1 MDAELALE
9 MGCPIYGII
18 ALTATAT
25 DKEGRSVPAPG
36 QGILTTAREVPSV
49 FTSPVL
55 KLSFRKQNLEEE
67 LHSITQWAHAQRQ
80 VVTAESKQ
88 MLSASSRSGRDGAG
102 TAAAAFV
109 AEHAASIDR
118 LEAKKRAGAFDTWGQ
133 GFYRGNPAISPLRG
147 ALAVWGLGVDDIG
160 VASFHGTSTLL
171 NDRNESDTVNKQMT
185 HLGRTKGASF
195 SLFFPLFYLFFFS
208 FFSSNFVSV
217 WLCAVMQAES
227 ALARCIF
234 LARLSAAQRF
244 SAASLLLLCCHLVE
258 CDAYPLDTH
267 AHARAVVNR
276 QPCAR
281 RVPKVPDGTPQGSRG
296 RVDAQRTPAGHERQH
311 RSWQPQPRQCRC

>member
-185 HLGRTKGASF
+185 HLGRTKGAF
-195 SLFFPLFYLFFFS
+195 FLFFSPLLPFFLFLFFFQ
-208 FFSSNFVSV
+208 
-217 WLCAVMQAES
+217 LLIRL
-227 ALARCIF
+227 ALR
-234 LARLSAAQRF
+234 
-244 SAASLLLLCCHLVE
+244 
-258 CDAYPLDTH
+258 CDA
-267 AHARAVVNR
+267 
-276 QPCAR
+276 
-281 RVPKVPDGTPQGSRG
+281 G
-296 RVDAQRTPAGHERQH
+296 
-311 RSWQPQPRQCRC
+311 